1 MSQAVLI
8 LAHRDFEQIYELSL
22 RLKQRFLVYIH
33 FDKKMILTPDEKSRL
48 ESEGINYISEVDVKW
63 GGWSIVEATIRL
75 IRFAL
80 RDGSIKF
87 FHLISGQDWPIKN
100 VDEIYRYF
108 EDNSDKIFLDVQS
121 VKNIKKSGE
130 PVEWWLKYYYN
141 YDKINRRSFSG
152 KIFHRLNISVQTIF
166 RINKFKKLDTK
177 VDFYTG
183 SQWFDVPREVLVYA
197 LNYLEKNDK
206 LYKLF
211 KTSFCSDEF
220 WLNTI
225 VMNNDVF
232 KERITEN
239 NHRFMKWIHKN
250 GSYPAILDEDDYLE
264 LKTSDAFFAR
274 KFTKEY
280 SKQLIIKL
288 DEVLKKD

>member
-22 RLKQRFLVYIH
+22 RLKQRFAVYIH
-33 FDKKMILTPDEKSRL
+33 FDKKIILTPDEKSRL

-63 GGWSIVEATIRL
+63 GGWSIVEATIKL
-75 IRFAL
+75 ISFAL
-80 RDGSIKF
+80 RDESIKF

-152 KIFHRLNISVQTIF
+152 KIFHRLNISVQTIL

-177 VDFYTG
+177 VEFYTG

-197 LNYLEKNDK
+197 LDYLEKNDE

-220 WLNTI
+220 WLPTI
-225 VMNNDVF
+225 LMNSSKF
-232 KERITEN
+232 KDRYENYNYHFIKWTEQ
-239 NHRFMKWIHKN
+239 H
-250 GSYPAILDEDDYLE
+250 GSYPAILDENNFME
-264 LKTSDAFFAR
+264 LRQSKAFFAR
-274 KFTKEY
+274 KFDADISRK
-280 SKQLIIKL
+280 LIEKL
-288 DEVLKKD
+288 ESE

>member
-8 LAHRDFEQIYELSL
+8 LAHHDFEQIYELSL
-22 RLKQRFLVYIH
+22 RLKQRFAVYIH
-33 FDKKMILTPDEKSRL
+33 FDIKMTLTPAEKSRL

-80 RDGSIKF
+80 RDESIKF

-100 VDEIYRYF
+100 VDEIYHYF
-108 EDNSDKIFLDVQS
+108 EENNDKIFLDVQS

-130 PVEWWLKYYYN
+130 PIEWWLKYYYN

-152 KIFHRLNISVQTIF
+152 KIFHRLNISVQTIL
-166 RINKFKKLDTK
+166 RINKFKKLETK
-177 VDFYTG
+177 VEFYTG
-183 SQWFDVPREVLVYA
+183 SQWFDVPREVLVYV
-197 LNYLEKNDK
+197 LDYLEKNDE

-225 VMNNDVF
+225 VMNNAVF
-232 KERITEN
+232 RKRVTGN

-250 GSYPAILDEDDYLE
+250 GSYPAVLDEDDYLD
-264 LKTSDAFFAR
+264 LKDSDAFFAR
-274 KFTKEY
+274 KFTNEC
-280 SKQLIIKL
+280 SKQLIAEL
-288 DEVLKKD
+288 DKVLGKA